1 MSCPQTAALT
11 CKYGRVTKT
20 LITASFALCKIPKPV
35 KATENTS
42 NGLQQRGGT
51 SVCNDNGLL
60 HSTIRERQ
68 PNVCARSCPGKELK
82 SSSVA
87 DIKSRRECPEVKGR
101 HGASHY
107 RGTLSIK
114 SIKIGLRF

>member
-42 NGLQQRGGT
+42 NGLQQ
-51 SVCNDNGLL
+51 V
-60 HSTIRERQ
+60 
-68 PNVCARSCPGKELK
+68 
-82 SSSVA
+82 
-87 DIKSRRECPEVKGR
+87 RREPAGAGPPRSHTPPCME
-101 HGASHY
+101 HGAWSSAGSRLVEGPCGSMLASHSESS
-107 RGTLSIK
+107 LPAAW
-114 SIKIGLRF
+114 GLKH